1 MRESGGMEEFNE
13 SHVTVILY
21 NLLCAVNLLHSCN
34 IMHRDLKP
42 SNILIDSNC
51 NIKICDFALSR
62 NEIDKKDVYKE
73 VSKIKM
79 AQSLYLQLS

>member
-1 MRESGGMEEFNE
+1 MEEFDE
-13 SHVTVILY
+13 SHVTIILY

-51 NIKICDFALSR
+51 NIKVCDFGLSR
-62 NEIDKKDVYKE
+62 NQIDKRDVYKE

-79 AQSLYLQLS
+79 AQNLYLQLC